1 MHGRPGPR
9 ASAGQEEEALDL
21 PLVVPPLA
29 GSCWVFDT
37 DNDGRFEGEIRAR
50 PAAEAGGAD

>member
-9 ASAGQEEEALDL
+9 ACAAQEEEALEL

-29 GSCWVFDT
+29 DFRWVFDT
-37 DNDGRFEGEIRAR
+37 DNDGRFEGEIPAR